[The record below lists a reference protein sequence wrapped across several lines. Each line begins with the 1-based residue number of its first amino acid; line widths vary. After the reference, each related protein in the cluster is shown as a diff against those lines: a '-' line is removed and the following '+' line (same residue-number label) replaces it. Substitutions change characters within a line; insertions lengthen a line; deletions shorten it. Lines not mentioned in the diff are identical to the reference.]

1 LRLGGSRWRW
11 LGYALVVNSVM
22 ILAFYS
28 VVTGWTL
35 LAFGCS
41 LVVELPVD
49 PAAPPWATASTWSL
63 TSAICCAG
71 PRSRRRRGTP

>member
-11 LGYALVVNSVM
+11 LGYAFVVNAVM

-49 PAAPPWATASTWSL
+49 PAAPPRATASTWSL